1 MLKPVLFGFLFLEL
15 LVPGHHLQPDVLT
28 MLGWKVILFPS
39 GACML
44 DSWLSRVSCSVPW
57 MLSESPKSA
66 QDGKIQK
73 HCSYVEGCE
82 SLWVCGTAEYRVERE
97 DYVKG
102 RKRCHLGVYNL
113 FDHSWYRF
121 A

>member
-44 DSWLSRVSCSVPW
+44 DCWLSRVTCSVPW
-57 MLSESPKSA
+57 MLSESPKFA

-73 HCSYVEGCE
+73 HCAYVEGCE
-82 SLWVCGTAEYRVERE
+82 SLWVCGTAEYRVSEWRGLE
-97 DYVKG
+97 GFYVCRG
-102 RKRCHLGVYNL
+102 ISVCVCLCV
-113 FDHSWYRF
+113 SVPI
-121 A
+121 